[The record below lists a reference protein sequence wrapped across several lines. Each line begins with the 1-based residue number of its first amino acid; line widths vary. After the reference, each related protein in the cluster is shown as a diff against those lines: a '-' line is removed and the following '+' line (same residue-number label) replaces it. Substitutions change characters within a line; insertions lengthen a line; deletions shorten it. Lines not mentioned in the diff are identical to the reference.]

1 VERLREVR
9 IDSGFGL
16 VDAFRAGKGD
26 VVSLVGA
33 GGKTTVL
40 YALSMELRRRGL
52 SVVTTCTTHMQLP
65 ASGGTAAPLVV
76 VEEEANWLATVK
88 ARLARY
94 GSVTVI
100 ENRTRA
106 DKLQGLD
113 PVMIDPLR
121 SLADCVVIEADGARG
136 RSLKAPADHEPVIAD
151 ETTLSVVIVGLD
163 ALGEPLHERFVHRVE
178 VVKRLAK
185 ARPASEVT
193 NDVVVAA
200 VVGGYFPRLPRHGR
214 RLVLLNKASDDRLK
228 AAERLGEALLHAGV
242 PEVVFGEAIKPHE
255 CFYRMT
261 AGSAGAPKA

>member
-1 VERLREVR
+1 VERLSEIR

-16 VDAFRAGKGD
+16 VDAFGVGKGD

-40 YALSMELRRRGL
+40 YALSMELRRRGF
-52 SVVTTCTTHMQLP
+52 SVVTTCTTHMQL
-65 ASGGTAAPLVV
+65 STGGATAAPLVV
-76 VEEEANWLATVK
+76 VEEEGNWLATVK
-88 ARLARY
+88 ARIARY

-100 ENRTRA
+100 ESRTRE
-106 DKLQGLD
+106 DKLKGID

-121 SLADCVVIEADGARG
+121 SLADSVVIEADGARS

-163 ALGEPLHERFVHRVE
+163 VLGEPLHERFVHRVE

-185 ARPASEVT
+185 APPASEVT

-200 VVGGYFPRLPRHGR
+200 VVGGYFPKLPRHGR
-214 RLVLLNKASDDRLK
+214 RLVFLNKASDQRLK
-228 AAERLGEALLHAGV
+228 AAEKLGEALLRHGAG
-242 PEVVFGEAIKPHE
+242 EVVFGEAIRAHE
-255 CFYRMT
+255 CFYRMSLVSPT
-261 AGSAGAPKA
+261 